1 MNNFAMPR
9 PDLAFGGPGQILASA
24 LQEQLASWAFY
35 TSAVAAYGNQAPLQT
50 LLDSTVQRITL
61 LGNLYQQFGIPRPAL
76 ASPAP
81 EPLVTGWR
89 ESLERAMQGTVS
101 SAGVYQQL
109 VTFTPDPTLRRQLER
124 LQSDLLTRDLSALQR
139 AWQAAVDR
147 ERLHAAQGIDPAQ
160 AHVSHGV
167 IGDAMEAFF
176 ALLTRDLPALQRAWQ
191 AAVDR
196 ERLHAA
202 QGIDPAQ
209 AHVSHGV
216 IGDAMEAFFA
226 LLTRQ
231 GGVLGFTGT
240 VLRAAHPMLVAG
252 AVVGSLAV
260 QGGRHARIL
269 REQRAA
275 CAAACDCSGQAAP
288 SDHPDETVDS
298 AWSPS
303 HDPEN

>member
-1 MNNFAMPR
+1 
-9 PDLAFGGPGQILASA
+9 
-24 LQEQLASWAFY
+24 
-35 TSAVAAYGNQAPLQT
+35 
-50 LLDSTVQRITL
+50 
-61 LGNLYQQFGIPRPAL
+61 
-76 ASPAP
+76 
-81 EPLVTGWR
+81 
-89 ESLERAMQGTVS
+89 MQGTFG

-109 VTFTPDPTLRRQLER
+109 VTFTPDPALRREFER
-124 LQSDLLTRDLSALQR
+124 LQSD
-139 AWQAAVDR
+139 
-147 ERLHAAQGIDPAQ
+147 
-160 AHVSHGV
+160 
-167 IGDAMEAFF
+167 
-176 ALLTRDLPALQRAWQ
+176 LLTRDLPALQRAWQ

-209 AHVSHGV
+209 AHVSHGL

-288 SDHPDETVDS
+288 SDHPDETDNS
-298 AWSPS
+298 PDAAWSPS

>member
-1 MNNFAMPR
+1 
-9 PDLAFGGPGQILASA
+9 
-24 LQEQLASWAFY
+24 
-35 TSAVAAYGNQAPLQT
+35 
-50 LLDSTVQRITL
+50 
-61 LGNLYQQFGIPRPAL
+61 
-76 ASPAP
+76 
-81 EPLVTGWR
+81 
-89 ESLERAMQGTVS
+89 MQGTFN

-109 VTFTPDPTLRRQLER
+109 VTLTPDPTLRREFER
-124 LQSDLLTRDLSALQR
+124 LQSD
-139 AWQAAVDR
+139 
-147 ERLHAAQGIDPAQ
+147 
-160 AHVSHGV
+160 
-167 IGDAMEAFF
+167 
-176 ALLTRDLPALQRAWQ
+176 LLTRDLPALQRAWQ

-260 QGGRHARIL
+260 QGGRYARIL

-288 SDHPDETVDS
+288 SDHPDETDDS
-298 AWSPS
+298 TDAAWSPS